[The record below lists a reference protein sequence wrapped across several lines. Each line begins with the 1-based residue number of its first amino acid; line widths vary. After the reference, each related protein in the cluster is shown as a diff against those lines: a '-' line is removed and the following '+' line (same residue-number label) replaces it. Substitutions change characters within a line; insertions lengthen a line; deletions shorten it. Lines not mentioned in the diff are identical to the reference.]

1 MQLHPYLPRAYSR
14 FLCYTT
20 LWLLFLINLAPA
32 APPLSAQALPPPDT
46 LPFFTDTDGDGYGD
60 PATRLRDTTAPAGYV
75 PDSTDNCPTTYNPSQ
90 TDSDRDGRGDACA
103 DTATLGTEFLI
114 AAECATVGSSFELR
128 PAEEKTTP
136 SYAIYRGAA
145 ATDAPPPDLPA
156 NRLRFTVDAEAGDY
170 YLFACVRAPDVGSDS
185 YWIRI
190 NDGQWFKWWK
200 DLLSPDFAWKTV
212 SGQPFELPAGRST
225 IDFAYRESNVALA
238 KLAINAAGIIPEGSA
253 TVAPADCPGSLAVE
267 VAEASVASTETDPVS
282 SVLEGYWIEAESAT
296 VGSAFINRRDP
307 TASAGGAVF
316 YRGTAA
322 MDEPP
327 ADLPR
332 NLVRFTVDE
341 LSVGEYQ
348 LYARIK
354 APGGNADSF
363 WVRINGGEW
372 IKWAAGLRTPT
383 FAWKSVAGGKYTL
396 PAGSTTIEFAYRE
409 PGTELDA
416 LYLTP
421 GNAPP
426 R

>member
-20 LWLLFLINLAPA
+20 LWLLFLISSAPA
-32 APPLSAQALPPPDT
+32 APPLSAQAPTPPKT
-46 LPFFTDTDGDGYGD
+46 LSFFADTDGDGYGD

-90 TDSDRDGRGDACA
+90 TDSDRDGTGDACA

-114 AAECATVGSSFELR
+114 AAECATVGSSFELQA
-128 PAEEKTTP
+128 AEGTTTP
-136 SYAIYRGAA
+136 SYAIYRGPA

-170 YLFACVRAPDVGSDS
+170 YLFACIRAPDVGADS

-190 NDGQWFKWWK
+190 NDGQWFKWWR
-200 DLLSPDFAWKTV
+200 DLLSPDFAWKIV
-212 SGQPFELPAGRST
+212 SGQPFDLPQGRST

-238 KLAINAAGIIPEGSA
+238 KLAVNAAGIIPEGSA
-253 TVAPADCPGSLAVE
+253 TVAPVDCPGSMP
-267 VAEASVASTETDPVS
+267 AEAVSDSVVSAKPNTVSTPD
-282 SVLEGYWIEAESAT
+282 GYWLEAESAT
-296 VGSAFINRRDP
+296 VGNAFVTRRDT
-307 TASAGGAVF
+307 TASAGSAVV
-316 YRGTAA
+316 YRDAPA

-341 LSVGEYQ
+341 LSEGEYQ
-348 LYARIK
+348 IYARIK
-354 APGGNADSF
+354 APDGNADSF
-363 WVRINGGEW
+363 WVRINDGDW

-383 FAWKSVAGGKYTL
+383 FAWKSIAGRTYTL
-396 PAGSTTIEFAYRE
+396 PAGTTTVDFAYRE
-409 PGTELDA
+409 PGTELDS
-416 LYLTP
+416 LYLTR
-421 GNAPP
+421 GEAPP
-426 R
+426 P